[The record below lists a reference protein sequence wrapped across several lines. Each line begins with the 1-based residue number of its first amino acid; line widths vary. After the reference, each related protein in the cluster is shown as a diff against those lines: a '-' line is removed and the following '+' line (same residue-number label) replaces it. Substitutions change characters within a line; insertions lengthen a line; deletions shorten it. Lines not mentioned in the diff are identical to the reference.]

1 MKKTI
6 LLIIA
11 LCVASITKAQYIGS
25 QYLNGSFDYIVDQDQ
40 MQGTVGY
47 GKVYKNF
54 KVGAV
59 LNYRNLTKD
68 IVTAN
73 TATAGAE
80 FSYYLLK
87 GSRFSLSGVAVA
99 SIGFQKAKA
108 KNELIRLDKSKAF
121 VYGYEVGVR
130 PELLLSPKFAL
141 FAQYKFEMLF
151 NSIIR
156 NNNHV
161 GAGFIVYL

>member
-99 SIGFQKAKA
+99 SIGFQKAKT

>member
-87 GSRFSLSGVAVA
+87 GSRFSLSGVAVG
-99 SIGFQKAKA
+99 SIGFQKAKT

>member
-1 MKKTI
+1 MKKI
-6 LLIIA
+6 IFLIIA
-11 LCVASITKAQYIGS
+11 LCAVTVTKAQYIGS
-25 QYLNGSFDYIVDQDQ
+25 QYLNGSFDYIIDQNQ
-40 MQGTVGY
+40 VQGTVGF
-47 GKVYKNF
+47 GKVHKSF
-54 KVGAV
+54 KIGAV
-59 LNYRNLTKD
+59 LNYRNLTKE

-73 TATAGAE
+73 TATVGAE

-87 GSRFSLSGVAVA
+87 GSRFSLCGVAVG
-99 SIGFQKAKA
+99 SIGFQKAKT
-108 KNELIRLDKSKAF
+108 KSELIRLEKSKSF

-130 PELLLSPKFAL
+130 PEVLLSPKFAL

-161 GAGFIVYL
+161 GAGFILYL

>member
-1 MKKTI
+1 MKKII
-6 LLIIA
+6 LLIA
-11 LCVASITKAQYIGS
+11 VLFVSMVTKAQYIGS
-25 QYLNGSFDYIVDQDQ
+25 QYLNGSLDYIVDQNQ
-40 MQGTVGY
+40 VQGSVGF
-47 GKVYKNF
+47 GKVYKSF

-59 LNYRNLTKD
+59 LNYRNLSKD
-68 IVTAN
+68 AVTAN

-87 GSRFSLSGVAVA
+87 GSRFSLSGVAVG
-99 SIGFQKAKA
+99 SIGFQKAKT
-108 KNELIRLDKSKAF
+108 KSELIRLERSKAF

-130 PELLLSPKFAL
+130 PEFLLSPKCAL
-141 FAQYKFEMLF
+141 FMQYKFEMLF

-156 NNNHV
+156 NNNHI

>member
-1 MKKTI
+1 MKKII
-6 LLIIA
+6 LLVVVLFMA
-11 LCVASITKAQYIGS
+11 TITKAQYIGS
-25 QYLNGSFDYIVDQDQ
+25 HYLNGSFDYIVDQDQ
-40 MQGTVGY
+40 VQGTVGF

-59 LNYRNLTKD
+59 INYRNLAKEV
-68 IVTAN
+68 VTAN

-80 FSYYLLK
+80 FSYNLFK
-87 GSRFSLSGVAVA
+87 GSRFSLCGVAVG
-99 SIGFQKAKA
+99 SIGFQKAKT
-108 KNELIRLDKSKAF
+108 KSELIRLEKSKAF

-130 PELLLSPKFAL
+130 PEFLLSPKFAL

-156 NNNHV
+156 NNNHL